1 MFFNMFSLLFV
12 IVINVFIVIVRV
24 INIYIVIVR
33 VRNHLKR
40 TGHLLE
46 FHPEER
52 VGLVR
57 SRIRRWIMLCDG
69 CIITL

>member
-1 MFFNMFSLLFV
+1 MFSLLFV

-40 TGHLLE
+40 IGHLLE
-46 FHPEER
+46 FCPEER
-52 VGLVR
+52 VGLVNR
-57 SRIRRWIMLCDG
+57 RIHRWIMLCDG